1 MVALIS
7 WVALTVVGRTSIHAI
22 RRTYALLLLLGAAP
36 AAVFGSTILLL
47 AIVSLCG
54 AFLGALVS
62 VLLSFWIVPAFNA
75 MISPT
80 ARLPEYALTAWAPV
94 VAIVASVL
102 TALVSGLSPAFH
114 ASRVRPGAVLRTPD
128 GLGREPASGLRILC
142 GAFFL
147 IVASG
152 LVASAGFAGPLGVTG
167 PGPMFNLAVTA
178 GSSALMAVHLLC
190 PQLMSFILWALSSL
204 FSRMGLVVPALGT
217 RSAASRVGTSATT
230 IAPLAV
236 GLGDIGLLL
245 CAVNSVIAFTDAL
258 QPGTRADLTDVWM
271 MVAVVAI
278 TMLAISAAVVALSAR
293 GREREIAL
301 LQAAGMRGRHVGALI
316 AAESFAMSLAASIA
330 AAVPVMAGGLVCAL
344 ASRATLTS
352 GSSVVVWPVSVML
365 WGLIASWG
373 AEPQELSLSA
383 VSPALVTFA
392 CSGEPANF
400 NQISKQTVDQP
411 GPSPLYL
418 LPKSTQEKKIFRVVS
433 GASCRSEETLRV
445 LVGGHV
451 NLHVNLRLLPLNGHV
466 GIKIQGQVL
475 HLISVLLHYQGE
487 QEVTVRQIFDTAAG
501 PSFVDDIDQS
511 PMRGNQ
517 LKNVVS
523 TLFFYAHLFR
533 IFCTHL
539 H

>member
-1 MVALIS
+1 MFADDWKQWVPAIAVVAVMATMIGLCVHQFAWTSDSRFRAAAGASGVSVTEFQILSVTIYTVVALIS
-7 WVALTVVGRTSIHAI
+7 WISLTVVGRASIHAT

-36 AAVFGSTILLL
+36 AAVFGSTLFLLL
-47 AIVSLCG
+47 LVSLCG
-54 AFLGALVS
+54 ATIGAFVS
-62 VLLSFWIVPAFNA
+62 ALLSFWVVPAINA

-80 ARLPEYALTAWAPV
+80 AHLPEYALIAWAPV
-94 VAIVASVL
+94 VAIVASFL
-102 TALVSGLSPAFH
+102 TALVGGLSPAFH

-167 PGPMFNLAVTA
+167 PGPVFNLAVTA
-178 GSSALMAVHLLC
+178 GGSALMAVHLLC
-190 PQLMSFILWALSSL
+190 PQLMSFILWALNGL

-236 GLGDIGLLL
+236 GLGGIGLLL

-278 TMLAISAAVVALSAR
+278 TMLATSAAVVALSAR

-373 AEPQELSLSA
+373 ALFLILL
-383 VSPALVTFA
+383 VPALA
-392 CSGEPANF
+392 
-400 NQISKQTVDQP
+400 
-411 GPSPLYL
+411 PLRRGAGAQL
-418 LPKSTQEKKIFRVVS
+418 RRQE
-433 GASCRSEETLRV
+433 
-445 LVGGHV
+445 
-451 NLHVNLRLLPLNGHV
+451 N
-466 GIKIQGQVL
+466 
-475 HLISVLLHYQGE
+475 
-487 QEVTVRQIFDTAAG
+487 
-501 PSFVDDIDQS
+501 
-511 PMRGNQ
+511 
-517 LKNVVS
+517 
-523 TLFFYAHLFR
+523 
-533 IFCTHL
+533 
-539 H
+539 

>member
-1 MVALIS
+1 MQRYVIRMFADDWKQWVPAIAVVAVMATMIGLCVHQFAWTSDSRFRAAAGASGVPVTEFQILSVTIYAVVALIS
-7 WVALTVVGRTSIHAI
+7 WVALTVVGRTSIHAT

-54 AFLGALVS
+54 ALLGALVS
-62 VLLSFWIVPAFNA
+62 ALLSFWIVPAFNA

-102 TALVSGLSPAFH
+102 TALVGGLSPAFH

-236 GLGDIGLLL
+236 GLGGIGLLL

-278 TMLAISAAVVALSAR
+278 TMLATSAAVVALSAR

-301 LQAAGMRGRHVGALI
+301 LQAAGMRGRHIGALI

-330 AAVPVMAGGLVCAL
+330 VAVPVMAGGLVCAL

-373 AEPQELSLSA
+373 ALFLILLM
-383 VSPALVTFA
+383 PALA
-392 CSGEPANF
+392 
-400 NQISKQTVDQP
+400 
-411 GPSPLYL
+411 PLRRGAGAQL
-418 LPKSTQEKKIFRVVS
+418 RRQE
-433 GASCRSEETLRV
+433 
-445 LVGGHV
+445 
-451 NLHVNLRLLPLNGHV
+451 N
-466 GIKIQGQVL
+466 
-475 HLISVLLHYQGE
+475 
-487 QEVTVRQIFDTAAG
+487 
-501 PSFVDDIDQS
+501 
-511 PMRGNQ
+511 
-517 LKNVVS
+517 
-523 TLFFYAHLFR
+523 
-533 IFCTHL
+533 
-539 H
+539 